1 MKRVRVVLFLIAI
14 MVLDPL
20 GLVAQVRP
28 HSPPRQ
34 RQELMSRVQQGFG
47 RMIQT
52 QMGLDQDELM
62 GLQEVMQSFRE
73 DRQALNQDQ
82 ASLRYGL
89 RDPALPEMAHEDA
102 MAILDEMVRLQE
114 VELELYRKEMVE
126 LLKVLSPVQVV
137 QFYRIRDEWGQRI
150 QRLRQGGGPGGL
162 GGPGGPGGPGGTG
175 GRPGGTGGSMDW
187 LDWFPQIR

>member
-1 MKRVRVVLFLIAI
+1 MKRVRVVLFLTAL
-14 MVLDPL
+14 MVLDPI

-28 HSPPRQ
+28 RGQPRQ

-47 RMIQT
+47 RMVQS
-52 QMGLDQDELM
+52 QMGLTQDELM
-62 GLQEVMQSFRE
+62 NLQEVMQSFRE

-114 VELELYRKEMVE
+114 VELELYRREMVE

-150 QRLRQGGGPGGL
+150 QRLRQGGR
-162 GGPGGPGGPGGTG
+162 PGGPGGPGGTV

-187 LDWFPQIR
+187 EDAFPLIR

>member
-1 MKRVRVVLFLIAI
+1 MKPVRVVLFLMALI
-14 MVLDPL
+14 VLDPI

-28 HSPPRQ
+28 RGQPRQ

-47 RMIQT
+47 RMVQT
-52 QMGLDQDELM
+52 QMGLDQNELR

-82 ASLRYGL
+82 ASLRFGL
-89 RDPALPEMAHEDA
+89 RDPALPGMAHEDA